1 MKQPPIQTPSTFE
14 TSTDH
19 VISMVLN
26 VAVTGPRIVSRKL
39 KHQSAKDY
47 SDADA
52 DAEAYAYANT
62 DADTDA
68 HDDADADD
76 DSETYAYVY
85 TDTHDDADAESGSR

>member
-52 DAEAYAYANT
+52 D
-62 DADTDA
+62 
-68 HDDADADD
+68 D